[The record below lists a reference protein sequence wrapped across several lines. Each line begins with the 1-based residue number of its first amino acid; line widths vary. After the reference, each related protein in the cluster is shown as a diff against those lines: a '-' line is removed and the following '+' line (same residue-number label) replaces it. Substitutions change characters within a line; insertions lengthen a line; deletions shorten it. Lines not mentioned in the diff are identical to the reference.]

1 MNFYKQKQR
10 WKYVLFLIAVIISS
24 LSIYLTSSL
33 ENSLEKSNNELEK
46 SNNELEESIY
56 SLNQSIETLKQ
67 NKVTLENEESENM
80 KNFAKAIQHL
90 NNMKPNTEGDF
101 SFSME
106 IIKQNVN
113 IPLILID
120 ECHDVLQYRNIKI
133 PNDIIDKEDK
143 KKEYILA
150 ELDTMKK
157 VGDSIFID
165 VLGEKQKLYYG
176 NSEIL
181 KQTEKMHIFTIDKQ
195 LEIKEQQLEIKE
207 KQEFTTEILSEMK
220 WYPVYQLTFI
230 ILFAI
235 LAYFIFNAAR
245 RSEQNQVWAGM
256 AKETAHQIG
265 TPLSSLMAW
274 VELLKQNPE
283 NESMTIEMEKDL
295 KRLETITERF
305 SKIGSKAELHK
316 ENITE
321 IIENSI
327 SYMGKR
333 FSKNIQFVQNISIKN
348 KKIKLNKVLL
358 VWVIENICKNAA
370 DAMKGE
376 GKITINCSE
385 NDEEIQMYISDTGTG
400 IDKNIIKS
408 IFMPGITSKDRG
420 WGLGLSLSKRIIE
433 DYHKGKLFVQNSTE
447 EDGTTFCIILPKS

>member
-1 MNFYKQKQR
+1 MNFYKRKQK
-10 WKYVLFLIAVIISS
+10 WKYSLFLVAILISS
-24 LSIYLTSSL
+24 LSIYLIRDL
-33 ENSLEKSNNELEK
+33 ENSLEKSIN
-46 SNNELEESIY
+46 
-56 SLNQSIETLKQ
+56 SLSQSIETLKQ
-67 NKVTLENEESENM
+67 NEVTLEQEESSNM

-90 NNMKPNTEGDF
+90 NNMNPNTEGDF

-133 PNDIIDKEDK
+133 PVDLDGNEDK
-143 KKEYILA
+143 KKQYVLA

-165 VLGEKQKLYYG
+165 VLGEKQKLYYT
-176 NSEIL
+176 NSDILDQTKKMHAFTLEKQQLADKIL
-181 KQTEKMHIFTIDKQ
+181 KKMR
-195 LEIKEQQLEIKE
+195 
-207 KQEFTTEILSEMK
+207 
-220 WYPVYQLTFI
+220 WYPYYQLAFI
-230 ILFAI
+230 FLFAI
-235 LAYFIFNAAR
+235 LSYFIFNAAK

-283 NESMTIEMEKDL
+283 NENMTIEMDKDL

-305 SKIGSKAELHK
+305 SKIGSKPKLND

-321 IIENSI
+321 IIQNSI
-327 SYMGKR
+327 SYMEKR
-333 FSKNIQFVQNISIKN
+333 FSKNIKFEKNISVITKN
-348 KKIKLNKVLL
+348 IKLNKVLL
-358 VWVIENICKNAA
+358 GWVIENICKNAA
-370 DAMKGE
+370 DAMKGD
-376 GKITINCSE
+376 GKITINCTE
-385 NDEEIQMYISDTGTG
+385 NNEEIQMYIADTGTG
-400 IDKNIIKS
+400 IDKSIIKS
-408 IFMPGITSKDRG
+408 IFMPGVTSKNRG

-433 DYHKGKLFVQNSTE
+433 DYHKGKIFVQNSNE
-447 EDGTTFCIILPKS
+447 ENGTTFCITLPKS

>member
-1 MNFYKQKQR
+1 MNFYKRKQK
-10 WKYVLFLIAVIISS
+10 WGYILFLVAVLISS
-24 LSIYLTSSL
+24 LSIYLIRDV
-33 ENSLEKSNNELEK
+33 ENSLE
-46 SNNELEESIY
+46 ESIN
-56 SLNQSIETLKQ
+56 SLSQSIETLKQ
-67 NKVTLENEESENM
+67 NEVTLDKEEYNNM

-90 NNMKPNTEGDF
+90 NNMGPDTEGDF

-106 IIKQNVN
+106 IIKQNVD

-120 ECHDVLQYRNIKI
+120 ECHDVLQYRNIEI
-133 PNDIIDKEDK
+133 PKDIISEEDK

-150 ELDTMKK
+150 ELDIMKK

-165 VLGEKQKLYYG
+165 VLGEKQRLYYK
-176 NSEIL
+176 NSDIL
-181 KQTEKMHIFTIDKQ
+181 DQTKSMHIFT
-195 LEIKEQQLEIKE
+195 LEKQQLTK
-207 KQEFTTEILSEMK
+207 KILNEMR
-220 WYPVYQLTFI
+220 WYPYYQLAFI
-230 ILFAI
+230 LLFAV

-283 NESMTIEMEKDL
+283 NESMTIEMNKDL

-305 SKIGSKAELHK
+305 SKIGSKAELHE
-316 ENITE
+316 ENITD

-327 SYMGKR
+327 SYMEKR
-333 FSKNIQFVQNISIKN
+333 FSKNILFIQNTSIKS
-348 KKIKLNKVLL
+348 KKIRLNKILL
-358 VWVIENICKNAA
+358 GWVIENICKNAA

-376 GKITINCSE
+376 GKITISCKE
-385 NDEEIQMYISDTGTG
+385 NDNEIQMYISDTGSG
-400 IDKNIIKS
+400 IDKGIIKS
-408 IFMPGITSKDRG
+408 IFMPGITSKNRG

-433 DYHKGKLFVQNSTE
+433 DYHKGKLFVQSSNK
-447 EDGTTFCIILPKS
+447 EDGTTFCIKLPKS